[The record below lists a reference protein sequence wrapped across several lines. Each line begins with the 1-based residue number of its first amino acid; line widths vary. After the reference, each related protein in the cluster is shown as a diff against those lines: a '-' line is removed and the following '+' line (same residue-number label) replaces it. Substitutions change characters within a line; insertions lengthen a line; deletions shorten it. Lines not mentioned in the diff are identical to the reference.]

1 MANNVYFFNITYKTW
16 DKNVPVWLS
25 KLFYQIVVAVQSL
38 SCVRFF
44 VIPWTAP
51 CQAFLSSIISQSL
64 IKFMSIELVILSNH
78 LILCCAHFPFHPQSF
93 PASGSFPVSHLFT
106 SDDQS
111 IGASASA
118 SILPV
123 HIQNWFPLR
132 LTGLISLQSK
142 GLSRVLSSTTIQKH
156 QFFSAQPSVWSNFTS
171 RTWLM
176 EKS

>member
-78 LILCCAHFPFHPQSF
+78 LILCCAHFPCHPQSF

-111 IGASASA
+111 IGASALASNEYSELISFRIDWLDFLALQGTVKSLLQQHSSKA
-118 SILPV
+118 SIL
-123 HIQNWFPLR
+123 
-132 LTGLISLQSK
+132 
-142 GLSRVLSSTTIQKH
+142 
-156 QFFSAQPSVWSNFTS
+156 
-171 RTWLM
+171 
-176 EKS
+176 

>member
-16 DKNVPVWLS
+16 DKNVPVWLA

-118 SILPV
+118 SVFPV
-123 HIQNWFPLR
+123 NIQSWFPLGV
-132 LTGLISLQSK
+132 TGWVSLLSK
-142 GLSRVLSSTTIQKH
+142 GLSRVFSNTTVKKH
-156 QFFSAQPSVWSNFTS
+156 QFFSAQPSSQSNS
-171 RTWLM
+171 HIHKWPQG
-176 EKS
+176 KP